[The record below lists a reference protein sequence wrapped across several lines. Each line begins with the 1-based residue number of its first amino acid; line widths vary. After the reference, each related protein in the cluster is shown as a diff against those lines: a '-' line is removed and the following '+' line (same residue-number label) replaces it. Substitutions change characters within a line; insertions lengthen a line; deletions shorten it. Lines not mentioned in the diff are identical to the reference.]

1 MDSLKL
7 IVTCLIPCG
16 YVAVV
21 HVRGHDHPRSTS
33 VTLCHRNRD
42 KKRVVIYGLFE
53 TGIILK
59 GSKTSI
65 HQKKKS
71 GTNKSDDVMDWS
83 ESSMN
88 YV

>member
-42 KKRVVIYGLFE
+42 KKRVEIYGLFE

-59 GSKTSI
+59 GIKDFYPSK
-65 HQKKKS
+65 KEEW
-71 GTNKSDDVMDWS
+71 NK
-83 ESSMN
+83 
-88 YV
+88 